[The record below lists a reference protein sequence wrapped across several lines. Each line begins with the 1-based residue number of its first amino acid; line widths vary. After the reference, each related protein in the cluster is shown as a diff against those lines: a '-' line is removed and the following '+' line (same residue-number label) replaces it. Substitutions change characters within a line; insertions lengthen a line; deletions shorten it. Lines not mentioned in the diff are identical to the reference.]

1 MPNAKGFWLSA
12 KLNDHDLR
20 RQALVLDDPREQTG
34 LAYRIDPGVGLLD
47 VLNIYNFPG
56 FPVEK
61 IYCASCQGHH
71 HARGFTALT
80 TKGDR
85 ILLGSKCG
93 ADAFGESWA
102 SAEKRMKER
111 VDRQYELHR
120 LDRFAPIYKPM
131 QAALGAWIRPVEDL
145 AYRLI
150 GFRTNLGE
158 LASRAQEAAIRHGGN
173 LVINQRVRKRRSD
186 DPEWVEVPYAKLHGA
201 AMFSGFDRL
210 NVVLAIEGAMKNMT
224 DLVQMVPHTDRLS
237 LPLMKRRRL
246 RMEASFRQLEEV
258 VAIYEAG
265 QDFFTDASFKLLS
278 EWSFVR
284 DQKDYRYSF
293 EGGLLRHVDRD
304 GINRTAISLLTPLR
318 DLDDQI
324 IELIQEYRRAD

>member
-1 MPNAKGFWLSA
+1 M
-12 KLNDHDLR
+12 
-20 RQALVLDDPREQTG
+20 G
-34 LAYRIDPGVGLLD
+34 LAYRIEPGVGLLD
-47 VLNIYNFPG
+47 VLNIYRFPG
-56 FPVEK
+56 FPAEK
-61 IYCASCQGHH
+61 IYCAACQGHH

-93 ADAFGESWA
+93 GDAFGESWA

-131 QAALGAWIRPVEDL
+131 QRALNAWVRPVEHL
-145 AYRLI
+145 TYRLI

-158 LASRAQEAAIRHGGN
+158 LASRAQEAAIRHSGN
-173 LVINQRVRKRRSD
+173 LVINKRVRKRRSD

-201 AMFSGFDRL
+201 ALFSGFDRL
-210 NVVLAIEGAMKNMT
+210 NVVLAIEGAMNCLT
-224 DLVQMVPHTDRLS
+224 DVAQMIPDTDRLS
-237 LPLMKRRRL
+237 LQLMKRRRL

-265 QDFFTDASFKLLS
+265 QEFFTDASFKLLS
-278 EWSFVR
+278 EWSFIR
-284 DQKDYRYSF
+284 DQKDYRYTF
-293 EGGLLRHVDRD
+293 EDGFLRHVDRD
-304 GINRTAISLLTPLR
+304 GYNRAGIRQMAPLR
-318 DLDDQI
+318 ELDDQI